1 MSAVRS
7 RRWCLRGSW
16 CWPAR
21 RSPWRTWR
29 ADAGGRYAWCSSG
42 PRSDVKPPSV
52 EYVAPT
58 TIEEAL
64 AELGRHGEDGKILA
78 GGQSLVPLLNF
89 RLARPRTLIDINR
102 VQGLSYI
109 RRRVG
114 ALHVGALTRHSALE
128 RSRVVREGWPLLAQA
143 LRELAHPQIRNRGT
157 VGGSVAHADPA
168 AELPVVLTAL
178 GATFVVRSSEQTRV
192 LDSDEMFL
200 DQLTSGLDS
209 KELLLEIRVPEMPL
223 GAGWAFLEFARRQG
237 DFALGGVAVV
247 GSRDG
252 AGQGFASGMRIVLLG
267 AAGVPL
273 RATEA
278 EGLVGSRPFDR
289 RLAREAAVA
298 AAAASDPPSDIHG
311 DERYRRHLLEVLTER
326 ALVAAWER
334 SR

>member
-1 MSAVRS
+1 M
-7 RRWCLRGSW
+7 
-16 CWPAR
+16 
-21 RSPWRTWR
+21 
-29 ADAGGRYAWCSSG
+29 
-42 PRSDVKPPSV
+42 KPPSV

-58 TIEEAL
+58 SIDEAL
-64 AELGRHGEDGKILA
+64 AELSRHREDGKVLA

-89 RLARPRTLIDINR
+89 RLARPAILIDINR
-102 VQGLSYI
+102 VEELSYI
-109 RRRVG
+109 RRVAG
-114 ALHVGALTRHSALE
+114 ALHVGALTRHAALE
-128 RSRVVREGWPLLAQA
+128 RSRLVREGWPVLAQA

-157 VGGSVAHADPA
+157 VGGSVAHADPS

-178 GATFVVRSSEQTRV
+178 GATFVVRSAERTR
-192 LDSDEMFL
+192 LMDTDEMFR
-200 DQLTSGLDS
+200 DQLTSGLESD
-209 KELLLEIRVPEMPL
+209 ELLLEVRIPEMPA
-223 GAGWAFLEFARRQG
+223 GAGWAFVEFARRHG

-247 GSRDG
+247 GSRDD
-252 AGQGFASGMRIVLLG
+252 AGLGFASGAGIVLLG

-278 EGLVGSRPFDR
+278 ERLLASRPFDP
-289 RLAREAAVA
+289 RLVHEAAVA